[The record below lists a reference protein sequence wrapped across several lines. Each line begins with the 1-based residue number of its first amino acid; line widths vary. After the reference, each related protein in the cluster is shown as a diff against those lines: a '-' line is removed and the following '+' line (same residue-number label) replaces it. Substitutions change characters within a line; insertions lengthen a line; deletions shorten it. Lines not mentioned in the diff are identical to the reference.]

1 MATTII
7 QSFSTFKSNLEITGL
22 QQETVSTRQSNVRDA
37 VKKEL
42 TVLDSFLT
50 GSYSRS
56 TMIAPL
62 TDADID
68 IFAVL
73 SSDYYEKD
81 GQAKL
86 LDKVKA
92 VIKQTYT
99 KSPNIS
105 RNGQAVTIR
114 FTDFVV
120 DVVPAFNREG
130 GGYLIPNSAIG
141 KWIATDPKAHVKI
154 MSEHNKKHNSNL
166 VPLVKMIKCWNRN
179 ISFSFN
185 SFHLEVMALQVLDGI
200 TIDDFPS
207 GARYFFDKAKDYVKK
222 KNPDPAG
229 YNDDVGAYLNTD
241 AKIAGAVSNLTTA
254 YDRAVKAES
263 FAKENKIADAVAE
276 WKKIFGGKFPAFG

>member
-1 MATTII
+1 MATTIL

-22 QQETVSTRQSNVRDA
+22 QQGTVSTRQTNVRDA
-37 VKKEL
+37 VKEEL

-62 TDADID
+62 SEADID
-68 IFAVL
+68 IFVVL

-86 LDKVKA
+86 LDKVKT
-92 VIKQTYT
+92 VVKKTYT
-99 KSPNIS
+99 KTPNIS
-105 RNGQAVTIR
+105 RNGQAVTIT
-114 FTDFVV
+114 FNDFVV
-120 DVVPAFNREG
+120 DVVPAFNRKG

-141 KWIATDPKAHVKI
+141 KWIATDPKAHVRI
-154 MSEHNKKHNSNL
+154 MSEHNKKHNGNL
-166 VPLVKMIKCWNRN
+166 VPLVKMIKCWNKN

-185 SFHLEVMALQVLDGI
+185 SFHLEVMALQILDGI
-200 TIDDFPS
+200 RIDDLPS

-229 YNDDVGAYLNTD
+229 YNDDVGEYLNTD
-241 AKIAGAVSNLTTA
+241 AKISGAISNMTTA
-254 YDRAVKAES
+254 YSRAVKAES
-263 FAKENKIADAVAE
+263 FAQENKIAEAVGE
-276 WKKIFGGKFPAFG
+276 WRKIFGGKFPAFG